1 MTTTKPTDG
10 GVAVGGSA
18 GAGGLVGGGGWVA
31 VGGLVRVGGEFGVK
45 VGLGIGVGVGVGVKV
60 GIGVGE
66 GEGLGV
72 GVKVGTGVG
81 VAKVTTAFSG
91 AAKFGR
97 GSQAGSTLKIV
108 RPMTARTTKIRQP
121 RIKIWLRIGFIP
133 AIINQPRMMSKT
145 DQAGGIWRGIFR
157 ICD

>member
-1 MTTTKPTDG
+1 M
-10 GVAVGGSA
+10 GGSA
-18 GAGGLVGGGGWVA
+18 GAGGRVGGGGWVA
-31 VGGLVRVGGEFGVK
+31 VGKLVGVGGEFGVK
-45 VGLGIGVGVGVGVKV
+45 VGLGMSVGVVVGVKV
-60 GIGVGE
+60 GVGVGE

-81 VAKVTTAFSG
+81 VAKVMTASSG
-91 AAKFGR
+91 VAKFGR
-97 GSQAGSTLKIV
+97 DSQSGSTLNMV
-108 RPMTARTTKIRQP
+108 RPMTAKTTKIKQP